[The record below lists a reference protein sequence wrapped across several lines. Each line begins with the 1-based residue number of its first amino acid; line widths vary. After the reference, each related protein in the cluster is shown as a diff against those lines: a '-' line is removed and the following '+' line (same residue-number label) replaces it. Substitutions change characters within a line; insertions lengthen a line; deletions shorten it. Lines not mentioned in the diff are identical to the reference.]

1 MRGLSES
8 RGVSTGNC
16 MLLGLCALRSRLTDS
31 FLRSCRFLFLVC
43 WFAFPGIL
51 AAQLRCD
58 VTCTPDTSSSTYT
71 NGTFQARPTPPNTRA
86 LSSPFAA
93 PAEQDASSST
103 VTVGSASFN
112 YAIPILSLPGRNG
125 LAVNLALYYN
135 SRVWT
140 IDNANGRAS
149 FNADRD
155 FPSYGFRLGYGQ
167 IEISN
172 SVYLLTEPDGSKR
185 AFTAGLSTDSSY
197 LSWSSSTL
205 TLKRKNGETWLY
217 QRVGTT
223 AFYLPVKI
231 TDTNGNFLAIIYH
244 TEANF

>member
-1 MRGLSES
+1 MQ
-8 RGVSTGNC
+8 VY
-16 MLLGLCALRSRLTDS
+16 
-31 FLRSCRFLFLVC
+31 RFSILVL
-43 WFAFPGIL
+43 WFALPATL
-51 AAQLRCD
+51 TAQLRCD
-58 VTCTPDTSSSTYT
+58 VTCTPDSSSSTYT

-93 PAEQDASSST
+93 PAEQDASSSS
-103 VTVGSASFN
+103 VTVGSATFN

-140 IDNANGRAS
+140 IDNANSRAS
-149 FNADRD
+149 FNADMD
-155 FPSYGFRLGYGQ
+155 FPSYGFRLGYGS
-167 IEISN
+167 IEVSN

-197 LSWSSSTL
+197 ISSSSSTL
-205 TLKRKNGETWLY
+205 TLRRKNGETSLY

-223 AFYLPVKI
+223 AFYFPVKL
-231 TDTNGNFLAIIYH
+231 TDPHGTFYTLNY
-244 TEANF
+244 